1 MLKFI
6 IKRILQAIPMLF
18 LISFIVFSLISIAP
32 FNVVDS
38 LITPDM
44 TEEQIGWMRQRYGLE
59 QPFFVRYISWISEIL
74 SGNLG
79 KSIIGQQSIAQEL
92 ATRIPNTMILVIP
105 AYITA
110 VILAVSLG
118 LLAASHRG
126 KLLDRTLDFIASMG
140 ISIPAFW
147 FAMILIYVLGYQ
159 LDLFEIVGMYTVGKE
174 KTFADFLSHFVL
186 PYLTL
191 TVNFFPRT
199 LRYVRASAIQQLSED
214 YVVVQKAY
222 HATKRQIFSRH
233 IIKHVMIP
241 VITQIG
247 LALPMMITGAIITE
261 TVFSWPGVG
270 PYLMTA
276 TRGLDYPVI
285 MAIMLL
291 SSTLV
296 ILGNLLADI
305 LYFVADPRIRREEN

>member
-59 QPFFVRYISWISEIL
+59 QPFFVRYVSWISEIL